1 MSITKIGCVNH
12 DCDKCKST
20 TSEQEPVALDTVLRK
35 AIVRSGKVID
45 PPQYQWV
52 GLTWYDM
59 PNEWV
64 GNIPFMEGAK
74 WAEAKLKE
82 KNT

>member
-1 MSITKIGCVNH
+1 MTLAEFEAEFRANVVYEAIYDDTEGRRIVVIRMMELYALMNDMK
-12 DCDKCKST
+12 
-20 TSEQEPVALDTVLRK
+20 EQER
-35 AIVRSGKVID
+35 
-45 PPQYQWV
+45 QWV